1 MQKVQ
6 KTHSHHIHTT
16 RQESVE
22 LFSSDSQEKAMF
34 GCRWP
39 FVRKDTQHKK
49 VNLFKSRLRAK
60 QVPWVHLRCW
70 KGYLGYKLDRQPGN
84 DSASH
89 RLLLAML
96 VRIEHENDRR
106 KGKKVGADNLC
117 LQYLIFKMT
126 GQIYRRRLGTGLRKK
141 YLNLVLRKLSLL

>member
-6 KTHSHHIHTT
+6 KTHLHHIHTT

-22 LFSSDSQEKAMF
+22 LFSRDSQEKAMF

-39 FVRKDTQHKK
+39 FVRKDTKHKK

-106 KGKKVGADNLC
+106 KGEVGADG
-117 LQYLIFKMT
+117 QTIFVCST
-126 GQIYRRRLGTGLRKK
+126 
-141 YLNLVLRKLSLL
+141 